1 MPLYDFRCRAC
12 RHTFEALVRAGTGG
26 PDGGGFAPPSECPKC
41 GAADLERLP
50 SVFAAT
56 SPEKRQA
63 AASAK
68 IRKDAKQGH
77 RDNVDTE
84 HEAEEHR
91 REDH

>member
-1 MPLYDFRCRAC
+1 VPLYDFRCRAC
-12 RHTFEALVRAGTGG
+12 RHTFEALVRVNQEGS
-26 PDGGGFAPPSECPKC
+26 GFLPPSECPSC

-68 IRKDAKQGH
+68 VQKDAKQG
-77 RDNVDTE
+77 RLENIATDR
-84 HEAEEHR
+84 EAEAHR

>member
-1 MPLYDFRCRAC
+1 VPLYDFRCRAC
-12 RHTFEALVRAGTGG
+12 RHTFEALVRINA
-26 PDGGGFAPPSECPKC
+26 DGGGFPPPSECPKC

-50 SVFAAT
+50 SVFAAS

-68 IRKDAKQGH
+68 VRKDAAKGH
-77 RDNVDTE
+77 RDNIDTE

>member
-12 RHTFEALVRAGTGG
+12 SHTFESLVRINA
-26 PDGGGFAPPSECPKC
+26 DGSGFPPPAECPKC
-41 GAADLERLP
+41 RAADLERLP
-50 SVFAAT
+50 SVFAAS

-68 IRKDAKQGH
+68 VSKDAKQGH
-77 RDNVDTE
+77 RDNVQTE
-84 HEAEEHR
+84 REAEDHR

>member
-12 RHTFEALVRAGTGG
+12 GHTFEALVRVNA
-26 PDGGGFAPPSECPKC
+26 DGGGFPPPSECQKC

-50 SVFAAT
+50 SVFAPSSA
-56 SPEKRQA
+56 EKRQA

-68 IRKDAKQGH
+68 VSRDAKQGH
-77 RDNVDTE
+77 RDNIQVDR
-84 HEAEEHR
+84 EAEEHR

>member
-12 RHTFEALVRAGTGG
+12 AHTFEALVRINA
-26 PDGGGFAPPSECPKC
+26 DGGGFPPPAECPKC
-41 GAADLERLP
+41 GAAGLERLP
-50 SVFAAT
+50 SAFAAT

-68 IRKDAKQGH
+68 VSKDATQGR
-77 RDNVDTE
+77 RDNIQIDR
-84 HEAEEHR
+84 EAEAHR

>member
-12 RHTFEALVRAGTGG
+12 SHTFEALVRIN
-26 PDGGGFAPPSECPKC
+26 PDGGGFPPPSECPKC

-50 SVFAAT
+50 SVFAPSSA
-56 SPEKRQA
+56 EKRQA

-68 IRKDAKQGH
+68 VTKDAKQGH
-77 RDNVDTE
+77 RDNIQIDR
-84 HEAEEHR
+84 EAEAHR